1 MQERLW
7 VPLHTQHLYDF
18 YRAHVSDK
26 GIPSSGWLGKQ
37 APSHYV
43 HGILML
49 FTVSSVARNAAVQ
62 YPASACS

>member
-26 GIPSSGWLGKQ
+26 GIPSSGWLGEGCCW
-37 APSHYV
+37 AHW
-43 HGILML
+43 H
-49 FTVSSVARNAAVQ
+49 AALHLQ
-62 YPASACS
+62 